1 MTSQDNTRYVTVE
14 MFNDGMAAVTSRL
27 DAINRRLVKIDQ
39 TIAEMRYEIR
49 YNARDIDHLQ
59 TSVYWGFA
67 IMGVVVALAGFM
79 IAVAPMLRE
88 ARQLKQEMC
97 EIARSVVD
105 EAISRALDA
114 RKQ

>member
-27 DAINRRLVKIDQ
+27 DAINRRLDKIDQ

-67 IMGVVVALAGFM
+67 ILGIIVALAPSFRREKTEKPQPEVTRSDVQSM
-79 IAVAPMLRE
+79 I
-88 ARQLKQEMC
+88 
-97 EIARSVVD
+97 D
-105 EAISRALDA
+105 EAISRALSV
-114 RKQ
+114 RK